1 MKNHLHRQP
10 QVLATLL
17 PSGYPE
23 AILRLPGRS
32 GAGWE
37 DPGDGGPT
45 SPAPRQIRSQRFS
58 GAFGNRLL
66 LPGLWGRKDR
76 VLRQVH
82 YLLLLLLGAAGVAAA
97 EVSPALLELN
107 KAAFFHGREYFVV
120 RSGRA
125 QMVVQADRADLGP
138 AFTWLLFDAQDAKQS
153 ARKENAF
160 NFVPKEGFGSSA
172 LEVVLGG
179 FPFTA
184 LGHRTD
190 TRWVVEEGIPAVEA
204 VWWAGG
210 VRVTER
216 ISALGTEGAFRRTVQ
231 LEGAHLAGAETALLR
246 LRLPPTGLQQEG
258 NLLLQTGDRAR
269 LALVMADAT
278 PARVDATN
286 ALLEI
291 GPVAITPRGRAM
303 VETLLLVQV
312 PAVTAPGSLH
322 RPGSSPGTRMVP
334 TLRNTA
340 RAWAAVSSVATRDRT
355 VQELFDKARF
365 GLAGMVGPDGTM
377 DAGIFE
383 YGGQW
388 VRDSSN
394 TALGALHA
402 GQFEAA
408 RNVLQHIFDKM
419 ISKDGVTMIAESFDA
434 PDREQ
439 FDQAGELLHLLRCY
453 RDWTG
458 DDSLV
463 RQHRE
468 LLLKVV
474 ERPLQPQ
481 FRDDTGMVHN
491 RREFWERTFEDAYEL
506 AYQTYVILA
515 LREAVELA
523 PALDAEDR
531 VARWQ
536 KEANRIQQAMLTHP
550 NRALVRDGRLIKR
563 RNVTGVVADDTAG
576 FAGFFPD
583 VPLKTER
590 AHRLMPDAS
599 MALPIALGVV
609 PARSELARRT
619 LDDLEGLWN
628 TRWSDGGYDRYHTSG
643 QPDQPGPWPFATT
656 FILRAQHDAGNFS
669 RSRRALEWLNTCP
682 AAGREPGLRRFPP
695 HGCRAGLAAWS
706 RGHPARSR
714 PRIVGTREHRHADK
728 RRVSTVATPSDA
740 DLRSLAVCSECG
752 PDILRRIFDIGD
764 HIEPLCAVV
773 RVQPALP

>member
-1 MKNHLHRQP
+1 MLRRAYY
-10 QVLATLL
+10 LA
-17 PSGYPE
+17 
-23 AILRLPGRS
+23 
-32 GAGWE
+32 
-37 DPGDGGPT
+37 
-45 SPAPRQIRSQRFS
+45 
-58 GAFGNRLL
+58 
-66 LPGLWGRKDR
+66 
-76 VLRQVH
+76 
-82 YLLLLLLGAAGVAAA
+82 LLLLAAAGVAAA
-97 EVSPALLELN
+97 EINPALLDLN
-107 KAAFFHGREYFVV
+107 NSAFFHGREYFVL

-153 ARKENAF
+153 ARKESAF

-190 TRWVVEEGIPAVEA
+190 TRWVVEAGIPAVEA

-216 ISALGTEGAFRRTVQ
+216 ICALAAEGTFRRTVQ
-231 LEGAHLAGAETALLR
+231 LEGAHLAGEESVLLR
-246 LRLPPTGLQQEG
+246 LHLPPSGVQSEG
-258 NLLLQTGDRAR
+258 DLLLQTGDRAR
-269 LALVMADAT
+269 LALAVADAM
-278 PARVDATN
+278 PVRVDPTN
-286 ALLEI
+286 AVMEI
-291 GPVAITPRGRAM
+291 GPVTITPRGNKV
-303 VETLLLVQV
+303 VETLLLIQV
-312 PAVTAPGSLH
+312 PAGNRAQFVAQAGELA
-322 RPGSSPGTRMVP
+322 SSRMAP
-334 TLRNTA
+334 TLKETTGS
-340 RAWAAVSSVATRDRT
+340 WTAVSSVVTRDRT
-355 VQELFDKARF
+355 VQEIFDKARF
-365 GLAGMVGPDGTM
+365 GLAGMIGPDGTM

-402 GQFEAA
+402 GEFEAA
-408 RNVLQHIFDKM
+408 HSVLQHILTKM
-419 ISKDGVTMIAESFDA
+419 ITQDGVTMIGGGFDK
-434 PDREQ
+434 PDLEQ
-439 FDQAGELLHLLRCY
+439 FDQAGELFHLLRCY

-515 LREAVELA
+515 LREAAELA
-523 PALDAEDR
+523 PALGAEDR

-550 NRALVRDGRLIKR
+550 NLALVHDGRLIKR
-563 RNVTGVVADDTAG
+563 RNVTGAVADDTAG
-576 FAGFFPD
+576 FSGFFPD

-590 AHRLMPDAS
+590 VHRLMPDAW

-609 PARSELARRT
+609 PARSELAHRT

-656 FILRAQHDAGNFS
+656 FILRAQHDAGNFD

-682 AAGREPGLRRFPP
+682 GG
-695 HGCRAGLAAWS
+695 RAGAWFEEIPSTRMQSRTCGLVPWTSGEVALFVVRHYLGVNFEGGALAI
-706 RGHPARSR
+706 RPALYPGS
-714 PRIVGTREHRHADK
+714 PPVQ
-728 RRVSTVATPSDA
+728 A
-740 DLRSLAVCSECG
+740 DLRYRKGRLHLEITGSG
-752 PDILRRIFDIGD
+752 PVKNARVNAKKLTPRNDGVLR
-764 HIEPLCAVV
+764 
-773 RVQPALP
+773 LPPDFAGGTVLLEAGR